1 MRKWDE
7 VTSDGLLTIIEY
19 LKHNFDAELSRKVIE
34 LFHERMQDD
43 EHVDL
48 DVLYVL
54 MKHVFAQIMDGRTA
68 DQAFGLKRIKGKYNR
83 TDTYERD
90 MHAAA
95 IVVLNLRNGSKWLNA
110 VADAS
115 ETLNISESSVKRACD
130 DFCEGFELLP
140 DDVLMQITGHPMVS
154 P

>member
-68 DQAFGLKRIKGKYNR
+68 DQAFGLKCIKGKYNPSAHWSYGSQHDGER
-83 TDTYERD
+83 YEVHLCEGCFFSTLSGLRRQRMVEHLFDEESDQTIKADAPFGLVERD
-90 MHAAA
+90 
-95 IVVLNLRNGSKWLNA
+95 NYFKG
-110 VADAS
+110 
-115 ETLNISESSVKRACD
+115 
-130 DFCEGFELLP
+130 
-140 DDVLMQITGHPMVS
+140 
-154 P
+154 